1 MGKVTGF
8 MEYARIDP
16 SKRPVQER
24 VKDYKEFE
32 LPVVQDELKVQGAR
46 CMDCGVPFCNTGCPL
61 GNLIPDWNDHVYRG
75 DFAAALESLH
85 STNNFPE
92 VTGRVCPA
100 PCEASCVLNIND
112 DPVSIKLIERAII
125 DAGWANKRIVPK
137 PAQRSTGKSVAVV
150 GSGPAGLAAAQQ
162 LARAGHSVTV
172 YERAD
177 RLGGLL
183 TYGIP
188 DFKMEKHLVHRRVEQ
203 MKGEGVTFR
212 TGVNV
217 GVDVTVRELRQNFDA
232 ICLAGGA
239 RKPRDLPV
247 PGRELS
253 GVHFAMD
260 FLEQQNRRV
269 AGDVVPDSIAI
280 LAGGKKVV
288 VIGGGDT
295 GSDCIGTSNRQGAV
309 SVTNF
314 EIMPKPPNDPSPTT
328 PWPLWPLMLRTSS
341 SHDEGVSRDF
351 AVSTARFVGDA
362 SGRVTGID
370 CVRVEMKDGKF
381 QPVPG
386 SEFHVEADLVLFAMG
401 FVHPE
406 HEGLLTDLGVKL
418 DPRGNVKVDK
428 DFMSSVP
435 GIFAAG
441 DMQRGQSLVVWAIA
455 DGRKAAAGIDQYL
468 VGQTELST
476 PRVAGILR

>member
-1 MGKVTGF
+1 
-8 MEYARIDP
+8 MEYARTEP

-24 VKDYKEFE
+24 VKDYREFE
-32 LPVVQDELKVQGAR
+32 LPVIQDELKVQGAR

-75 DFAAALESLH
+75 DFAAALDSLH

-112 DPVSIKLIERAII
+112 DPVSIKLIERSII

-172 YERAD
+172 FERAD

-203 MKGEGVTFR
+203 MKAEGVTFR

-217 GVDVTVRELRQNFDA
+217 GVDVTVRDLRQNFDA
-232 ICLAGGA
+232 VCLAGGA

-247 PGRELS
+247 PGRELA

-269 AGDVVPDSIAI
+269 AGDKVPQATAI

-314 EIMPKPPNDPSPTT
+314 EIMPKPPSDPSPTT
-328 PWPLWPLMLRTSS
+328 PWPLWPLMLRKSS
-341 SHDEGVSRDF
+341 SHDEGVTRDF
-351 AVSTARFVGDA
+351 AVNTVRFVDDGK
-362 SGRVTGID
+362 GRVKGID
-370 CVRVEMKDGKF
+370 CVRVELEDGRF
-381 QPVPG
+381 QPVEG

-406 HEGLLTDLGVKL
+406 HEGLLTELGAKL
-418 DPRGNVKVDK
+418 DARGNVKVDK
-428 DFMSSVP
+428 DFMSSEP
-435 GIFAAG
+435 GVFAAG

-468 VGQTELST
+468 VGQTELTT

>member
-1 MGKVTGF
+1 
-8 MEYARIDP
+8 MEFARIDP
-16 SKRPVQER
+16 KKRPVQER
-24 VKDYKEFE
+24 VKDYREFE
-32 LPVVQDELKVQGAR
+32 LPVIQDELKQQGAR

-75 DFAAALESLH
+75 DLDAALDSLH

-112 DPVSIKLIERAII
+112 DPVSIKLIERSII
-125 DAGWANKRIVPK
+125 DTGFANKRIVPK

-150 GSGPAGLAAAQQ
+150 GSGPAGLACAQQ

-172 YERAD
+172 FEKAD

-188 DFKMEKHLVHRRVEQ
+188 DFKMEKNIVHRRIEQ
-203 MKGEGVTFR
+203 MKGEGVVFR

-217 GVDVTVRELRQNFDA
+217 GVDLNVRELRQTFDA
-232 ICLAGGA
+232 ICLAGGS

-247 PGRELS
+247 PGRELA
-253 GVHFAMD
+253 GIHFAMD

-269 AGDVVPDSIAI
+269 AGDEVPDSIAI

-314 EIMPKPPNDPSPTT
+314 EIMPRPPDDPSPLT

-351 AVSTARFVGDA
+351 AVSTVRFVADDE
-362 SGRVTGID
+362 GRVKGID
-370 CVRVEMKDGKF
+370 CIRVEPKDGKF
-381 QPVPG
+381 EPVPG
-386 SEFHVEADLVLFAMG
+386 SEFHVEADLVLLAMG

-406 HEGLLTDLGVKL
+406 HEGLITDLGVKL
-418 DPRGNVKVDK
+418 DARGNVKVDK
-428 DFMSSVP
+428 DFMSSEP
-435 GIFAAG
+435 GVFAAG